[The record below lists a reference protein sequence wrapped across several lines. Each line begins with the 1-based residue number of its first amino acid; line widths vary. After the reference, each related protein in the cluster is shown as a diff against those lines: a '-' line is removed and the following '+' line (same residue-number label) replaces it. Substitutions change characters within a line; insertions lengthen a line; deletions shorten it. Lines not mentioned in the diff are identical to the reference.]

1 VDALEGLDAMFL
13 ALETPTVHLQ
23 IGAVLVLDAPEGRR
37 SLFSPTTRFD
47 QIRRMVESRLHLAPP
62 LRRRVVSAPLALHR
76 PVWVDDPEFD
86 VDAHVR
92 RVRLPRPA
100 GPAELCEL
108 VGDLMS
114 RSLPPD
120 RPLWEMVVVEGM
132 PGERTALVFRV
143 HHALLD
149 GVSGAELL
157 AAFLDLSP
165 RARPIAPLPVAS
177 PTPPPL
183 PGPVDLLRQALGGL
197 VRQPATTLSAAHR
210 MIEAG
215 LGLAARNRRLGESGE
230 SPPPSPFAAP
240 RLPFNGTV
248 GALRRYAT
256 ADLSLAEVKTV
267 AEAFGT
273 TVNDVVLACVAG
285 GLRRYL
291 LQHQEPV
298 PDALVAMVPISVRAR
313 GGGAAAEGEAGSL
326 GNRISAMFV
335 GLPTGLFHPVD
346 RLLAVSQAAR
356 GAKEQASLLGGEIVM
371 QVAGAVPYALSTRV
385 VRWLAA
391 WRVYDRARP
400 PANVTVSNV
409 TGPSQ
414 TLWCA
419 GSRVHAL
426 YPAGPVADGMGL
438 NVTVPSYGG
447 TVHLGL
453 LACRRLVPDLDE
465 MATAMADEEKRLLM
479 AASKAT
485 GVVEAG

>member
-1 VDALEGLDAMFL
+1 MDALEGLDAMFL

-23 IGAVLVLDAPEGRR
+23 IAAVLVLDAPEGRR

-47 QIRRMVESRLHLAPP
+47 QLRRMVDSRLHLAPP

-76 PVWVDDPEFD
+76 PVWVEDPDFD
-86 VDAHVR
+86 LDAHVR
-92 RVRLPRPA
+92 RVRLPRP
-100 GPAELCEL
+100 GGRAELCDL
-108 VGDLMS
+108 VADLMS

-120 RPLWEMVVVEGM
+120 RPLWEMVVVEGL
-132 PGERTALVFRV
+132 PGDRTALVFRV

-165 RARPIAPLPVAS
+165 RARPVAPLPVAAS
-177 PTPPPL
+177 TPPPL
-183 PGPVDLLRQALGGL
+183 PGPVGLLRQAVGGL
-197 VRQPATTLSAAHR
+197 VRQPTSTLAAAHR
-210 MIEAG
+210 VIEAG

-240 RLPFNGTV
+240 RTPFNGTV
-248 GALRRYAT
+248 GALRLYAT

-267 AEAFGT
+267 AETFST

-291 LQHQEPV
+291 LQRREPV

-313 GGGAAAEGEAGSL
+313 GAGAAAQVDPL

-346 RLLAVSQAAR
+346 RLLAVSHAAR
-356 GAKEQASLLGGEIVM
+356 GAKEQAAVLGGEIVM
-371 QVAGAVPYALSTRV
+371 QVAEAVPYALSTRV

-409 TGPSQ
+409 TGPPQ

-438 NVTVPSYGG
+438 NVTVLSYGG

-465 MATAMADEEKRLLM
+465 MATAMADEEKHLLT
-479 AASKAT
+479 AATKAT
-485 GVVEAG
+485 GDVRAG

>member
-1 VDALEGLDAMFL
+1 MDALEGLDAMFL

-23 IGAVLVLDAPEGRR
+23 IAAVLVLDAPEGRR

-47 QIRRMVESRLHLAPP
+47 QLRRMVESRLHLAPP
-62 LRRRVVSAPLALHR
+62 LRRRVLSAPLALHR

-86 VDAHVR
+86 IGAHVR

-100 GPAELCEL
+100 GRAELCDL

-120 RPLWEMVVVEGM
+120 RPLWEMVVVEGL
-132 PGERTALVFRV
+132 PGDRTALVFRV

-165 RARPIAPLPVAS
+165 RARPVAPQPAAPS
-177 PTPPPL
+177 APPPL

-240 RLPFNGTV
+240 RMPFNGTV

-256 ADLSLAEVKTV
+256 AELSLAEVKTI
-267 AEAFGT
+267 AETFGT

-291 LQHQEPV
+291 LQRREPV
-298 PDALVAMVPISVRAR
+298 PDALVAMVPMSVRAR
-313 GGGAAAEGEAGSL
+313 GGDSEAEAGPL

-335 GLPTGLFHPVD
+335 GLPTGLFQPVD
-346 RLLAVSQAAR
+346 RLLAVSHAAR
-356 GAKEQASLLGGEIVM
+356 GAKEQAAQLGGEIVM

-438 NVTVPSYGG
+438 NVTVLSYGG

-465 MATAMADEEKRLLM
+465 MATAMADEEKRLLT
-479 AASKAT
+479 AASKAS
-485 GVVEAG
+485 GAVQAG

>member
-1 VDALEGLDAMFL
+1 MDALEGLDAMFL

-23 IGAVLVLDAPEGRR
+23 IAAVLVLDAPEGRR

-47 QIRRMVESRLHLAPP
+47 QLRRMIESRLHLAPP

-76 PVWVDDPEFD
+76 PVWVEDPHFD

-100 GPAELCEL
+100 GRAELCGL

-120 RPLWEMVVVEGM
+120 RPLWEMVVVEGL
-132 PGERTALVFRV
+132 PGDRTALVFRV

-165 RARPIAPLPVAS
+165 RARPVAPLPVAS
-177 PTPPPL
+177 STPPPL
-183 PGPVDLLRQALGGL
+183 PGPVDLLRQAVGGL
-197 VRQPATTLSAAHR
+197 VRQPASTLAAAHR
-210 MIEAG
+210 VVEAG

-240 RLPFNGTV
+240 RTPFNGTV
-248 GALRRYAT
+248 GALRLYAT

-291 LQHQEPV
+291 LQRREPV

-313 GGGAAAEGEAGSL
+313 GGGAAAEVGPL

-335 GLPTGLFHPVD
+335 GLPTGLFHPVE
-346 RLLAVSQAAR
+346 RLLAVSHAAR
-356 GAKEQASLLGGEIVM
+356 GAKEQAAVLGGEIVM
-371 QVAGAVPYALSTRV
+371 QVADAVPYALSTRV
-385 VRWLAA
+385 VRWLSA

-409 TGPSQ
+409 SGPPQ

-438 NVTVPSYGG
+438 NVTVLSYGG

-465 MATAMADEEKRLLM
+465 MATAMADEEKRLLT
-479 AASKAT
+479 AAKKAI
-485 GVVEAG
+485 GDARVG